1 MPSPPRRPDWLLVD
15 GSSLIFRAFFGVP
28 ASVRAPDGRQVNA
41 VRGFLDI
48 LTRLL
53 GSRHPRLLAV
63 ASDEDWRPQRRVELV
78 PSYKAHRVAEPVP
91 PDLDPQLPLVHDV
104 LRAIGVDFVGAPAM
118 EAEDVIASWVEQLE
132 PARARIE
139 IVSGDRD
146 LFGLVRDPDV
156 VVLYPEKGGM
166 AEVDEAEVTR
176 RYGIPGR
183 AYADFA
189 VLRGDPSDGLPGVR
203 GIGAKKAA
211 ELVTR
216 YGGIEGLL
224 ESGRLSDGDAEYVR
238 RALQVVLPHAPRPV
252 PLPPGR
258 RAAYPADAEAAAL
271 FKRELGLGSSQ
282 DRLVEALTSLAHG

>member
-1 MPSPPRRPDWLLVD
+1 MPSRPDWLLVD

-28 ASVRAPDGRQVNA
+28 ATIRAPDGRQVNA
-41 VRGFLDI
+41 VRGFLDL
-48 LTRLL
+48 LTRFLYARRP
-53 GSRHPRLLAV
+53 GRLAV
-63 ASDEDWRPQRRVELV
+63 ASDVDWRPQHRVDLI

-91 PDLDPQLPLVHDV
+91 KDLEPQMPLVEDV
-104 LRAIGVDFVGAPAM
+104 LRAVGIDFVGADAM

-132 PARARIE
+132 ASNATIE

-146 LFGLVRDPDV
+146 LFGLIHDPAVR
-156 VVLYPEKGGM
+156 VLYPEKGGL
-166 AEVDEAEVTR
+166 AEVDEAEVAR

-211 ELVTR
+211 ELITR
-216 YGGIEGLL
+216 YGGVAGLL
-224 ESGRLSDGDAEYVR
+224 ESGRLGPTDADYVE

-252 PLPPGR
+252 PLPEGR
-258 RAAYPADAEAAAL
+258 RDSYPSDPDAVTL
-271 FKRELGLGSSQ
+271 FRKELGLGGSL
-282 DRLVEALTSLAHG
+282 DRVIEALRG